1 MARTSSEWKPS
12 GDHITDRDFN
22 HVTKDTL
29 ANYLL
34 DLREEEINYDFIM
47 NLFGEFNGKTMCK
60 PYDLYY
66 IPKERFRYKEQ
77 DETEK
82 KNKKEFVTT
91 IGCWIYNVILRDL
104 GLTRITGYV
113 NESVNKKMYGKIEKQ
128 LSYAIIED
136 RLDTETLAR
145 YEDKMQWMMPFEDII
160 SPCHTEKM
168 ITCTKILNKKKA
180 ELLKQNKEAVDNGDI
195 AVIEQ
200 IQNELLDFAK
210 DYLKDDPCMDTILSG
225 AGGKFENNF
234 KNMYV
239 MKGAIRDPDPNT
251 KKPYKVVT
259 SNYIDGISADEYS
272 TIAGSIA
279 GGAYSRG
286 KKTETGGHWEKLF
299 ISAFQHIRLDPPG
312 SDCGTD
318 KYITVDFSDQRID
331 DYMYSYVIKNDGS
344 LELIDS
350 TTRDKYDGKT
360 VKLRFASMCKSKT
373 GICNMCAG
381 ELYYKIGLMNIG
393 MAMSQVASILK
404 NICMKAF
411 HDSTINTTKIDPMK
425 AFFPFDN

>member
-1 MARTSSEWKPS
+1 MARKSSEWKPT
-12 GDHITDRDFN
+12 GEHISDRDFS
-22 HVTKDTL
+22 HITKDNL

-47 NLFGEFNGKTMCK
+47 NLFGEFKGQTMAH

-66 IPKERFRYKEQ
+66 IPKGRFTYKDQ
-77 DETEK
+77 DEKEK
-82 KNKKEFVTT
+82 SNKNDFVTT
-91 IGCWIYNVILRDL
+91 IGGWIYNVILRDL
-104 GLTRITGYV
+104 GLTKITGYV
-113 NESVNKKMYGKIEKQ
+113 TDTVKKGVYKRIEKQ

-136 RLDTETLAR
+136 RLDTETLAK
-145 YEDKMQWMMPFEDII
+145 YEDKMQWMMPFEDIL

-180 ELLKQNKEAVDNGDI
+180 ELLKKNKEAIENGDI
-195 AVIEQ
+195 TVIEQ
-200 IQNELLDFAK
+200 IEKELLDFAK
-210 DYLKDDPCMDTILSG
+210 DYLKDDDCMDTIDSG
-225 AGGKFENNF
+225 AGGTFGNNF

-239 MKGAIRDPDPNT
+239 MKGSIRDPDPNT

-299 ISAFQHIRLDPPG
+299 ISAFQHIQLDPPG

-318 KYITVDFSDQRID
+318 KYITVDFSDQKID
-331 DYMYSYVIKNDGS
+331 DYMYSYVIKPNGD

-350 TTRDKYDGKT
+350 TTRAKYDGKT
-360 VKLRFASMCKSKT
+360 VNLRFASMCKSKT
-373 GICNMCAG
+373 GICNKCAG
-381 ELYYKIGLMNIG
+381 ELYYKIGLTNIG

-404 NICMKAF
+404 NVCMKGF
-411 HDSTINTTKIDPMK
+411 HDSTIKTTRIDPMK

>member
-1 MARTSSEWKPS
+1 MARKSNEWKPT
-12 GDHITDRDFN
+12 GEHISDRDFSVIN
-22 HVTKDTL
+22 KDNL

-34 DLREEEINYDFIM
+34 DLTEEEINYDFIM
-47 NLFGEFNGKTMCK
+47 NIFGEFNKKTLCH

-66 IPKERFRYKEQ
+66 IPKGKFIYKDQ
-77 DETEK
+77 DGKEK
-82 KNKKEFVTT
+82 FNKNDFVTT
-91 IGCWIYNVILRDL
+91 IGGWIYNVILRDL
-104 GLTRITGYV
+104 GLTKITGYISETV
-113 NESVNKKMYGKIEKQ
+113 KKGTYKKIEKQ
-128 LSYAIIED
+128 LSYAVIED

-145 YEDKMQWMMPFEDII
+145 YEDKMQWMMPFEDIL

-168 ITCTKILNKKKA
+168 ITCTKMLNKKKA
-180 ELLKQNKEAVDNGDI
+180 ELLKQNKEAIENGDI
-195 AVIEQ
+195 KVIED
-200 IQNELLDFAK
+200 IQNQLLDYAK
-210 DYLKDDPCMDTILSG
+210 EYLKDDDCMDTIDSG
-225 AGGKFENNF
+225 AGGTFGNNF

-299 ISAFQHIRLDPPG
+299 ISAFQHIQLDPPG

-318 KYITVDFSDQRID
+318 KYITVDFSDQKID
-331 DYMYSYVIKNDGS
+331 DYMYSYVIKNNGD

-350 TTRDKYDGKT
+350 TTRAKYDGKV

-373 GICNMCAG
+373 GICNKCAG
-381 ELYYKIGLMNIG
+381 ELYYKIGLTNIG

-411 HDSTINTTKIDPMK
+411 HDSTINTTRIDPMK